1 MGLEFRIRT
10 DDIEKAFK
18 DYPKDLVKNL
28 RLASKRSAGLVE
40 DYARQNHR
48 YKDRK
53 GDLTKSII
61 GFSEFNEVKL
71 VLGDKGNAYGTFG
84 TNYGKWVHNGHG
96 SWGADKFIFR
106 SMKKNKE
113 KIFKNWQRAIDET
126 NKGF

>member
-1 MGLEFRIRT
+1 MGLEFKV
-10 DDIEKAFK
+10 DMSELEKAFDK
-18 DYPKDLVKNL
+18 YPDKLAKNL

-48 YKDRK
+48 YQDRTTR
-53 GDLTKSII
+53 LTKSII
-61 GFSEFNEVKL
+61 GYSQANEVKL
-71 VLGDKGNAYGTFG
+71 ILGDEGSNFG
-84 TNYGKWVHNGHG
+84 TEYGKYVHSGHG